1 MERDFGK
8 VPLERALSKLGAAS
22 RSQTREWI
30 LKGRLQVNGRT
41 VRDTM
46 MPVSPEK
53 DRFTVDGK
61 PMHNDGWIAVMLNKP
76 KAVVTTASD
85 EKGRRTVFDL
95 LPSELRTL
103 HPVGR
108 LDMATT
114 GLLILTNDTRL
125 SSYLT
130 DPANAVPRTYAVTVA
145 GELTEV
151 ELARAAAGIMD
162 AGELLKPSGVTL
174 RKASGRESHLM
185 VELTE
190 GKNREVRRL
199 FEALGHEVTA
209 LKRVAF
215 GPLQLGTLES
225 GQFRRLTR
233 EELNI
238 KQTAAP
244 IIKKPQPAR
253 SWRGSH
259 RRDKKNKPRPTGAS
273 RRPRKGFYK

>member
-22 RSQTREWI
+22 RSQTRDWI

-41 VRDTM
+41 VHDTQFM
-46 MPVSPEK
+46 VSPEK
-53 DRFTVDGK
+53 DKFTVDGR
-61 PMHNDGWIAVMLNKP
+61 PMQKDGWQAIMLNKP
-76 KAVVTTASD
+76 KAVITTASD

-130 DPANAVPRTYAVTVA
+130 DPANAILRTYIVTVA
-145 GELTEV
+145 GEMTEAD
-151 ELARAAAGIMD
+151 LARAAAGIMD
-162 AGELLKPSGVTL
+162 EGELLKPAGLTL
-174 RKASGRESHLM
+174 RKASSRESHLT

-190 GKNREVRRL
+190 GKNREIRRL

-215 GPLQLGTLES
+215 GPVRLGTLEP

-238 KQTAAP
+238 KEARPAP
-244 IIKKPQPAR
+244 PPQKPPPPRYRPAGNKSFKR
-253 SWRGSH
+253 KMPPG
-259 RRDKKNKPRPTGAS
+259 RRH
-273 RRPRKGFYK
+273 F

>member
-22 RSQTREWI
+22 RSQTRAWA

-41 VRDTM
+41 VRDPLAM
-46 MPVSPEK
+46 VSPEK
-53 DRFTVDGK
+53 DSFTVDGR
-61 PMHNDGWIAVMLNKP
+61 PMRKDSWQAIMLNKP

-95 LPSELRTL
+95 LPAELRSL

-130 DPANAVPRTYAVTVA
+130 DPANAVLRTYLVTVT
-145 GELTEV
+145 GEMTAAD
-151 ELARAAAGIMD
+151 LAKAAAGITD
-162 AGELLKPSGVTL
+162 AGEFLKPAGITL
-174 RKASGRESHLM
+174 RKASGRESHLT

-190 GKNREVRRL
+190 GRNREVRRL
-199 FEALGHEVTA
+199 FEALGREVTA

-215 GPLQLGTLES
+215 GPLRLGTLEP
-225 GQFRRLTR
+225 GRYRRLTR
-233 EELNI
+233 EELNV
-238 KQTAAP
+238 KEAAP
-244 IIKKPQPAR
+244 SA
-253 SWRGSH
+253 
-259 RRDKKNKPRPTGAS
+259 A
-273 RRPRKGFYK
+273 RRPGPPRRPPDPKRFKRRMPPGRRHF